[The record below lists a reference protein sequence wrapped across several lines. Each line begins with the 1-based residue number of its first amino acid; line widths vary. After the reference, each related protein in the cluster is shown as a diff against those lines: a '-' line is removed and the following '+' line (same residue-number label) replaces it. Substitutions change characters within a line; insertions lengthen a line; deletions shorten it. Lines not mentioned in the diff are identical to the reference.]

1 MTWKDEIKKK
11 RVTAKVFGE
20 TKNANKSHVRS
31 LEMYL
36 KFLEKA
42 DFDDLEDSIR
52 NAEKELSR
60 YKGMM
65 FKGQVNDV
73 LKLLNQ
79 LSVGLKKLENAMD
92 NDYEERKAE
101 LEKLLELRGD

>member
-1 MTWKDEIKKK
+1 MTWKDDIKKK
-11 RVTAKVFGE
+11 RVTAQVFGK

-36 KFLEKA
+36 KFIEK
-42 DFDDLEDSIR
+42 FEIDLEDAIR
-52 NAEKELSR
+52 DAETELSR

-65 FKGQVNDV
+65 FKEQVIDV

-79 LSVGLKKLENAMD
+79 LSVSLKKLENAMD
-92 NDYEERKAE
+92 DDYDERKAE

>member
-20 TKNANKSHVRS
+20 TKNADKSHVRS

-65 FKGQVNDV
+65 FKGYVNNT

-79 LSVGLKKLENAMD
+79 TTVSLKKLETAMD
-92 NDYEERKAE
+92 DDYRERKAE